1 MNTLLIGVAG
11 LSLALAV
18 GMAIVIARLLREDRE
33 RSEARVAAL
42 AALAADPVPSHR
54 NITSAL
60 PDLELRP
67 DADDRGEAG
76 MFARHDEPSPW
87 GRRSAIAGVLA
98 VVVGAALFAASH
110 GGAPASGAARSAG
123 PAAPPVVRPLELLA
137 LRHSREPQ
145 GLTISGLVQNPA
157 SGAPLSRLVATAI
170 VFGPA
175 GDFLTS
181 SRAPLDLSTLAP
193 GDESPFV
200 ISVPVE
206 GNVSRYRIGFR
217 TEAGAVVAHVDRR
230 TPDALASR
238 QGQP

>member
-11 LSLALAV
+11 FSLALAV

-42 AALAADPVPSHR
+42 TALAADAEPSHS
-54 NITSAL
+54 NITSPL
-60 PDLELRP
+60 PDLDLRP
-67 DADDRGEAG
+67 DAHDRGEAG
-76 MFARHDEPSPW
+76 MFARRDEPSPW
-87 GRRSAIAGVLA
+87 GRRFAIAGVLA
-98 VVVGAALFAASH
+98 VVVGAALFAARH
-110 GGAPASGAARSAG
+110 GSAPASGTAQSAG
-123 PAAPPVVRPLELLA
+123 PSAPPVVRPLELLA
-137 LRHSREPQ
+137 LRHSLEPQ

-157 SGAPLSRLVATAI
+157 SGAPLPRLVATAI
-170 VFGPA
+170 VFGPG

-181 SRAPLDLSTLAP
+181 SRAPLDVATLAP
-193 GDESPFV
+193 GAESPFV
-200 ISVPVE
+200 ISVPVG

-230 TPDALASR
+230 TPDALVSR

>member
-1 MNTLLIGVAG
+1 
-11 LSLALAV
+11 
-18 GMAIVIARLLREDRE
+18 
-33 RSEARVAAL
+33 
-42 AALAADPVPSHR
+42 
-54 NITSAL
+54 
-60 PDLELRP
+60 
-67 DADDRGEAG
+67 

-87 GRRSAIAGVLA
+87 GRRAAIAGVLA
-98 VVVGAALFAASH
+98 VVVGAALFAASQ
-110 GGAPASGAARSAG
+110 GSAPASGAARSDG
-123 PAAPPVVRPLELLA
+123 PPAPPVVRPLELRA
-137 LRHSREPQ
+137 LRHSLEPQ

>member
-54 NITSAL
+54 NTTPAL

-67 DADDRGEAG
+67 DADDGGEAG

-87 GRRSAIAGVLA
+87 GRRAAIAGVLA
-98 VVVGAALFAASH
+98 VVVGAALFAASQ
-110 GGAPASGAARSAG
+110 GSAPASGAARSDG
-123 PAAPPVVRPLELLA
+123 PPAPPVVRPLELRA
-137 LRHSREPQ
+137 LRHSLEPQ